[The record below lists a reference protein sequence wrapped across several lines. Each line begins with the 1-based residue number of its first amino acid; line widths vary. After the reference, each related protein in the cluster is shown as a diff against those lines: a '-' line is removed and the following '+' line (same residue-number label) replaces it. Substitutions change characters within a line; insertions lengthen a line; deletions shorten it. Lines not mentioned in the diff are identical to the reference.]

1 MFDRL
6 KLEIANG
13 GMAAFATI
21 EPGPCVDAAALE
33 AALAAAGILHGVTDE
48 ARDWLIACLAEPECA
63 AARRPIAEA
72 TPGVEGADAWFET
85 AFPIGIQPGHIRD
98 DGTMDFFDRELLKR
112 VAPGELIGTLHPAEP
127 GQPGCRVDGTVLP
140 VGEVQALKLQLTA
153 NVTLADSGQI
163 TANRP
168 GVVQYAEAQLLD
180 VVDHYTHVG
189 DVDFRS
195 GHLDMV
201 GALIVRGDVQRLFNV
216 RATADLEVHGSVEGG
231 TLYAGGNI
239 AVRGGVRGDTGHVC
253 AEGSISANY
262 AERVSVSC
270 GALLRLETAIN
281 CDLLAGSIQIARAL
295 LGGSASA
302 EHSIVAHQVGSPSGT
317 TETSLTAG
325 VPIERPVLDARRSI
339 DIARRVRMLA
349 RQAEI
354 GVRGEGERGK
364 GGKFGREV
372 STLARDQ
379 IAHLVARAAQRQKLA
394 RTASIEIRGA
404 IHPGVT
410 LQIGDARR
418 VFDRTS
424 FGGRF
429 SLDPDSHQLCFQGTK
444 R

>member
-1 MFDRL
+1 MSDRL

-13 GMAAFATI
+13 GMTAFATI
-21 EPGPCVDAAALE
+21 ELGPSVDAVALDAALS
-33 AALAAAGILHGVTDE
+33 AAGIRHGVTDE
-48 ARDWLIACLAEPECA
+48 TRDWLLAQLADPECA
-63 AARRPIAEA
+63 VARRQIAEA
-72 TPGVEGADAWFET
+72 TPAIEGSDAWFEP
-85 AFPIGIQPGHIRD
+85 AFQTGIQPGHIRD
-98 DGTMDFFDRELLKR
+98 DGTMDFFDRELLKQ
-112 VAPGELIGTLHPAEP
+112 VAPGELIGTLHPAKP
-127 GQPGCRVDGTVLP
+127 GLPGCRVDGTVLP
-140 VGEVQALKLQLTA
+140 VRDVQASALQLTA
-153 NVTLADSGQI
+153 NVTHAETGRI

-168 GVVQYAEAQLLD
+168 GVVQYAESKFVD
-180 VVDHYTHVG
+180 VVDQYTHVG

-239 AVRGGVRGDTGHVC
+239 AVRGGVRGDTGNVC

-270 GALLRLETAIN
+270 GALLRLDSAIN
-281 CDLLAGSIQIARAL
+281 CDLSAGSIEIARAL

-302 EHSIVAHQVGSPSGT
+302 ERSIVAHQVGSPSGT
-317 TETSLTAG
+317 TETTLTAG
-325 VPIERPVLDARRSI
+325 VPIERPVLDARRLI
-339 DIARRVRMLA
+339 DIARRVRLLT
-349 RQAEI
+349 RQAEVA
-354 GVRGEGERGK
+354 VRAGERGK
-364 GGKFGREV
+364 GGKFGRGV
-372 STLARDQ
+372 STLARGQ
-379 IAHLVARAAQRQKLA
+379 IAHMVERAAQRQKLA
-394 RTASIEIRGA
+394 RTASIEVRGA

-429 SLDPDSHQLCFQGTK
+429 SLDPDSQQLCFQGNK